1 MFFAP
6 SESSSE
12 KAARGKKGR
21 PSKAPRLS
29 TQSNLTT
36 APEGISLVDLH
47 VDEHTAASL
56 QKHQPPENLRTTVGA
71 KKAAK
76 GRKTAPKFKRKASA
90 TQPDATIASSSFVEP
105 EDDDFEIKIEQKSGE
120 TTTGKKRKSD
130 EMSVDD
136 DPVKAG
142 LKLDHQMHQIP
153 PTKRRPT
160 RSSVSQTTDVAES
173 VMDADQDDD
182 SHMTDVEKLSL
193 PPPPASKKPAK
204 TGKRKA
210 SSSVRK
216 ASATSTASKA
226 SLRAAVPDDAEIDA
240 ALEADL
246 NRPLT
251 DDEVELDPPLI
262 QKTKTR
268 RLTKTRPGSRN
279 ITASTAPVR
288 RVTRA
293 SALPVEDGGMTDID
307 TTTNDLEKGS
317 VEGTN
322 AVQVALTA
330 MDHAKQEIIA
340 ETDTHKAS
348 TAKVGSGSPS
358 RVKNTAKDG
367 RQAGRDTYS
376 VNAADTVHQEFLMAT
391 ANPEALESHQQ
402 PEQLPEPNLRES
414 AVSVETLKAED
425 VPESNTSTVAPAM
438 TSEDVGTETQD
449 NPVNQNRIKK
459 AGKPRGVAVK
469 KGKAVKKAVVANR
482 DEEDGVP
489 VEACRTE
496 PVVLVEF
503 ELPDNEGKNDEPML
517 PVMSPAPES
526 LEGKAKG
533 AKGGKRNTA
542 KSKRSDTMPPT
553 ERSSVPQ
560 EAEVEVH
567 SITTHHHDAAAS
579 TPIPADLQGR
589 KHNQNGSVRSVTPQ
603 VQAPS
608 AHQTSTKADS
618 PQSSDAENQPPS
630 ARPSALRPP
639 LVVQTP
645 SKNPTALVPLA
656 AITPTVSPSKQ
667 NISRLQSALPWI
679 STDFEKL
686 FNTPAADKE
695 NLQERGVKDPKQPL
709 SSPEKMLTVEEWIQ
723 WNAKRGEE
731 KLRDDCERLVG
742 RFEGEGLRALKTL
755 EGIACAE

>member
-1 MFFAP
+1 CMFFAP

-12 KAARGKKGR
+12 KATRGKKGR

-36 APEGISLVDLH
+36 ASEGISLVDLH
-47 VDEHTAASL
+47 MDEHTAASL
-56 QKHQPPENLRTTVGA
+56 HKHQPPENPRTTVGA

-76 GRKTAPKFKRKASA
+76 GRKTAPKSKRKASA

-136 DPVKAG
+136 DPVKPE
-142 LKLDHQMHQIP
+142 LKQNHQMHQMP
-153 PTKRRPT
+153 PMKRRPT
-160 RSSVSQTTDVAES
+160 RSSVSQTNDVAES
-173 VMDADQDDD
+173 VMDAGQDDD
-182 SHMTDVEKLSL
+182 SHMTDVEKLPL
-193 PPPPASKKPAK
+193 PPPPASKKSAK

-251 DDEVELDPPLI
+251 DDEVELDPPPT

-288 RVTRA
+288 RVTRG
-293 SALPVEDGGMTDID
+293 SALPVEDGGMPDID
-307 TTTNDLEKGS
+307 NTTNNLEKGS
-317 VEGTN
+317 IEGTN
-322 AVQVALTA
+322 AVQIALTA

-340 ETDTHKAS
+340 ETDKHKAS

-367 RQAGRDTYS
+367 WQAGRDTHN
-376 VNAADTVHQEFLMAT
+376 VNATDTVHQEFSMAT
-391 ANPEALESHQQ
+391 VNPEALESHQQ

-414 AVSVETLKAED
+414 DIPVETLKAGD
-425 VPESNTSTVAPAM
+425 GPESNTSLPAM
-438 TSEDVGTETQD
+438 TSEDIGTETQD
-449 NPVNQNRIKK
+449 NPEKQNRIKK

-482 DEEDGVP
+482 DEEDAVP

-503 ELPDNEGKNDEPML
+503 ELPDNQRKNDEPML
-517 PVMSPAPES
+517 PVMDPAPAN
-526 LEGKAKG
+526 LEGKAKS
-533 AKGGKRNTA
+533 AKGGKRNTS

-560 EAEVEVH
+560 EAEVEAH
-567 SITTHHHDAAAS
+567 SITTHDHDAAGY

-589 KHNQNGSVRSVTPQ
+589 ENNQNSSMRSTTPQ

-608 AHQTSTKADS
+608 AHQTPTKASS

-630 ARPSALRPP
+630 TRPSALRPP

-645 SKNPTALVPLA
+645 SKSQTALVPLA
-656 AITPTVSPSKQ
+656 ATTPTVSPSKR
-667 NISRLQSALPWI
+667 NISRLQSALPWT
-679 STDFEKL
+679 STDFEKI

-695 NLQERGVKDPKQPL
+695 NLQERGVKDPKQAL
-709 SSPEKMLTVEEWIQ
+709 SSPEKMLSVEEWIQ